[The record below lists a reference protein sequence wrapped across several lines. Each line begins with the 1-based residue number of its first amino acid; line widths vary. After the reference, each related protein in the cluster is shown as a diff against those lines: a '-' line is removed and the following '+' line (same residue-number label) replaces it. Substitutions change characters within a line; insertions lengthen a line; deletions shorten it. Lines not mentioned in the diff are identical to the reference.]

1 VQERLYQTD
10 QLASQGLS
18 TNIHKVLSPE
28 EYCKAGTVI
37 AHRWVVGGLESMAGI
52 LMLSEDEIQ
61 IQIVEWL
68 TLMGIVCFHIPNE
81 RSSSVANMMKLKR
94 LGLLPGAADLEVWV
108 PINGKIKIVYME
120 VKRYDG
126 RQSVNQKAFQ
136 AMCEKAGHPYHV
148 VRSLD
153 EAIEVVRMHQKQ
165 GV

>member
-1 VQERLYQTD
+1 
-10 QLASQGLS
+10 
-18 TNIHKVLSPE
+18 
-28 EYCKAGTVI
+28 
-37 AHRWVVGGLESMAGI
+37 MAGI

-61 IQIVEWL
+61 MQIVEWL

-108 PINGKIKIVYME
+108 PINGKTKTVYME
-120 VKRYDG
+120 VKRHDG
-126 RQSVNQKAFQ
+126 RQSVNQKTFQ
-136 AMCEKAGHPYHV
+136 AKCENAGYPYHV

-165 GV
+165 GD